1 MSSARIVSERLD
13 KLPAKYRVIVTRRP
27 KYACRTCERTGADE
41 TAGVIQAPA
50 PARLVEGGLPTE
62 ALVAD
67 VVVSKYAWHLP
78 LYRQSQMMA
87 AEGIDIDRSTLARW
101 VGFAAF
107 ELRPVYERLVAILKS
122 STKLFADETRC
133 PVLDPGRGKTKTGY
147 LWAIARDDRPWGGAD
162 PPAVAYMYAPGRG
175 GEHAL
180 RHLAGFSGVLQVDGY
195 VAYRQLTKPER
206 DGGPLVLANCWAH
219 FRRQF
224 YDIAKGGNAP
234 IATEA
239 LQRIAALY
247 AIEDE
252 IRGQGADQ
260 RRAVRQERT
269 RPLVDRLECWLKQQL
284 AIISKGSTL
293 ADAIRY
299 GLNHW
304 QGLCRFL
311 DDGRIEMDSN
321 TVERSMRPLA

>member
-1 MSSARIVSERLD
+1 MD
-13 KLPAKYRVIVTRRP
+13 
-27 KYACRTCERTGADE
+27 
-41 TAGVIQAPA
+41 
-50 PARLVEGGLPTE
+50 GLAAYVQE
-62 ALVAD
+62 
-67 VVVSKYAWHLP
+67 
-78 LYRQSQMMA
+78 QMQ
-87 AEGIDIDRSTLARW
+87 
-101 VGFAAF
+101 
-107 ELRPVYERLVAILKS
+107 
-122 STKLFADETRC
+122 
-133 PVLDPGRGKTKTGY
+133 
-147 LWAIARDDRPWGGAD
+147 AD
-162 PPAVAYMYAPGRG
+162 PFSGVVHVFRAKRSDKVKLLFWDGTGVCLLIKRLEGAKLRWLAIQDGVMRLSPAQLSALLEGLDWSRVHMRRVREAGAAVQQTFVLIGQPGLVR
-175 GEHAL
+175 AL
-180 RHLAGFSGVLQVDGY
+180 SGVLQVDGY

-206 DGGPLVLANCWAH
+206 DGGPLVLANCWVH

-224 YDIAKGGNAP
+224 YDIAKGGSAP
-234 IATEA
+234 IGTEA
-239 LQRIAALY
+239 LQRFAALY

-269 RPLVDRLECWLKQQL
+269 RPLVDRFECWLKQQL

-321 TVERSMRPLA
+321 TVERSMGRWL